1 MLNRNARAGTSARI
15 ADDPTGGADPNV
27 LDFIG
32 H

>member
-1 MLNRNARAGTSARI
+1 MLNRTARAGTSARI
-15 ADDPTGGADPNV
+15 DDPTGGADPNV